1 MSQIPP
7 QIGNYV
13 ALANCANAARDRIY
27 PHTPVRTLVEA
38 VITGLAKKVDAR
50 QISAA
55 DAALQMANLEYGLNQ
70 QAAQQAQAAS
80 AQLMS
85 LGAGFGQAAMPSRV
99 PVPLGA
105 ALGQAAGG
113 QPFSNP
119 LSQPEPPAFVMCS
132 RFGPSSGTLSLRKG
146 QILHGRSGR
155 PLTPAP
161 TPRLGIRPRISGR
174 PNS

>member
-1 MSQIPP
+1 VSQIPP

-27 PHTPVRTLVEA
+27 PHTPVRALVEA
-38 VITGLAKKVDAR
+38 IVMSLAEKVDAR

-85 LGAGFGQAAMPSRV
+85 LGAGFGQAATPSRV
-99 PVPLGA
+99 PVPFGA

-119 LSQPEPPAFVMCS
+119 LNQPEPPAFVMCS
-132 RFGPSSGTLSLRKG
+132 QFGP
-146 QILHGRSGR
+146 RSV
-155 PLTPAP
+155 LCH
-161 TPRLGIRPRISGR
+161 
-174 PNS
+174 